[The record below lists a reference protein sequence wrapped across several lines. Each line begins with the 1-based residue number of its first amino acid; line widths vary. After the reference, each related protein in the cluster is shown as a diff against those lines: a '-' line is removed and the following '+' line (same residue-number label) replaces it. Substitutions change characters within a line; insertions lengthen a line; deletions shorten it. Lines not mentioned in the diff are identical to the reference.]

1 MAILQSRDNP
11 RVRRWR
17 RLIAERQTR
26 RRTRRAWIEG
36 LRLVR
41 AYLDARGAPVSLI
54 VSAAAAESHEIA
66 ALVARASIEPV
77 VVSASLF
84 AELADTETPQGI
96 AAEIEI
102 PHPPEHGAQP
112 AQCVFLDGVADPGN
126 VGTILRSALAFGVP
140 EIVLGGG
147 CADPWS
153 PKVLRAAMG
162 AHFVLRLRETSD
174 LASCFAAFE
183 GTRICTVAAGG
194 TPLHALD
201 LRGPQAWAFGSE
213 ARGVRDAVAAGAT
226 LRACIPMAAPS
237 ESLNVAVAASICLYE
252 AARQRGTQ

>member
-1 MAILQSRDNP
+1 M
-11 RVRRWR
+11 
-17 RLIAERQTR
+17 
-26 RRTRRAWIEG
+26 
-36 LRLVR
+36 
-41 AYLDARGAPVSLI
+41 
-54 VSAAAAESHEIA
+54 
-66 ALVARASIEPV
+66 
-77 VVSASLF
+77 VSASLF

-102 PHPPEHGAQP
+102 PQLAAHAAESAH
-112 AQCVFLDGVADPGN
+112 CVFLDGVRDPGN

-140 EIVLGGG
+140 EVVLGGG

-162 AHFVLRLRETSD
+162 AHFGLQLRETAD
-174 LASCFAAFE
+174 LADRFADFAGE
-183 GTRICTVAAGG
+183 RICTVARGG

-201 LRGPQAWAFGSE
+201 LRGRHAWVFGGE
-213 ARGVRDAVAAGAT
+213 ARGVREAVAAGAT
-226 LRACIPMAAPS
+226 VHACIPMAAAT